1 MSLPGSTNLA
11 DEPRGVV
18 VEKPKAN
25 VYTVLLGLALAA
37 IIIGCICMYAELNVY
52 KWDIGA
58 ARGL

>member
-1 MSLPGSTNLA
+1 MSLPGSNLA

-25 VYTVLLGLALAA
+25 VYTVLLGIALVA
-37 IIIGCICMYAELNVY
+37 IIIGCVCLYAELNVY
-52 KWDIGA
+52 KWDISG